1 PTRDADGEALDCARE
16 GPAATRLDDQMDVV
30 GLDREL
36 GEADAEAFLRGIQA
50 LKDDAARLPGPQAGN
65 PLAHPHRHVD
75 GRAVREALPS
85 HVRYACLRPLGFPS
99 RSRALSPASRDGPH
113 LGIRLHDASRLPG
126 GYQAGPTVPPFRP
139 GSNRRTS
146 PARPPSVGGGG
157 PGEGQPMPAA
167 LARSASGS
175 VGSVAVS
182 GAVEGSVEAPA
193 TLSEVSA
200 APAPT
205 SF

>member
-1 PTRDADGEALDCARE
+1 
-16 GPAATRLDDQMDVV
+16 
-30 GLDREL
+30 
-36 GEADAEAFLRGIQA
+36 
-50 LKDDAARLPGPQAGN
+50 
-65 PLAHPHRHVD
+65 
-75 GRAVREALPS
+75 
-85 HVRYACLRPLGFPS
+85 
-99 RSRALSPASRDGPH
+99 
-113 LGIRLHDASRLPG
+113 
-126 GYQAGPTVPPFRP
+126 
-139 GSNRRTS
+139 RTS

-205 SF
+205 SFDSADIPEGGSEGRPRRRREGAGPGSAAGRSSGGFQPMPSSSRQSSFHFASRVANLSFQTSA